1 MCVYC
6 NCGDTLFRRDPPW
19 QPDTGPW
26 SPYIP
31 PTVQP
36 FPEPRKPWDIDKLK
50 EYLDLLEKIKKLE
63 DQIGCPCEPNKA
75 DYIGLFK
82 QQIESLTA
90 KG

>member
-6 NCGDTLFRRDPPW
+6 NCGDTIFRHNPPW

-31 PTVQP
+31 MPVGP
-36 FPEPRKPWDIDKLK
+36 GPHKPWDDISKMQ

-63 DQIGCPCEPNKA
+63 DSIGCPCEPNKA